1 MASNPRLLSPRQ
13 LEVLS
18 LVSHGKSSKEIGGIL
33 GIAERTVEGR
43 IVLAIRKLG
52 AANRAHAVAIAFRNK
67 LIE

>member
-13 LEVLS
+13 REVLS

-33 GIAERTVEGR
+33 GVSERTTGR
-43 IVLAIRKLG
+43 IVLAIGKLG
-52 AANRAHAVAIAFRNK
+52 AANRAHAVAIALRNK